1 MGNTLKERISNEVK
15 SAMRAKQSIRLG
27 ALRLLQAAIKQ
38 MEVDHR
44 VELTDSQIVGVIEK
58 QAKQRKE
65 SISAFE
71 AAGRAQA
78 AEQENAELLVLQ
90 EFLPRAASESE
101 IDAVIDGA
109 LASVAADGVSGAAAM
124 GRVMALVKTALAGKA
139 DMSAVSNK
147 VKNKLSSS

>member
-78 AEQENAELLVLQ
+78 AEQEKAELLVLQ

>member
-27 ALRLLQAAIKQ
+27 TLRLLQAAIKQ

-65 SISAFE
+65 SIAAFE

-78 AEQENAELLVLQ
+78 AEQEKAELLVLQ
-90 EFLPRAASESE
+90 EFLPRAAAESE

-109 LASVAADGVSGAAAM
+109 LASVAAEGVSGAAAM

-139 DMSAVSNK
+139 DMSAVSKK
-147 VKNKLSSS
+147 VKNKLSSA